1 MKLTEV
7 ASKPQLIKITLDE
20 PEIIETYGDELEFW
34 TWDRQPLE
42 KYLGLVGQDA
52 TMENM
57 PALIEFAK
65 DLILDESGNMVMAE
79 GEVLPTLVMTLAVNK
94 VVAQMG
100 KS

>member
-20 PEIIETYGDELEFW
+20 AEIMETYGDELEFW

-52 TMENM
+52 SMENM

-65 DLILDESGNMVMAE
+65 ELILDESGNKVMAD

>member
-20 PEIIETYGDELEFW
+20 PEIIEAYGDELEFW

>member
-20 PEIIETYGDELEFW
+20 PEILEQYSEELEFW

-42 KYLGLVGQDA
+42 KYLNLVGKDA
-52 TMENM
+52 SMENM
-57 PALIEFAK
+57 PDLIDFAK
-65 DLILDESGNMVMAE
+65 GMILDEDGSPIMKD
-79 GEVLPTLVMTLAVNK
+79 GEVLPTYVMTLAINK
-94 VVAQMG
+94 VVTQMG

>member
-20 PEIIETYGDELEFW
+20 PEIIDEYHEEIEFW

-42 KYLGLVGQDA
+42 KYLGLVGKDA
-52 TMENM
+52 SMENM

-65 DLILDESGNMVMAE
+65 DLILDESGKAIMTD
-79 GEVLPTLVMTLAVNK
+79 GKVLPTYVMTLAVNK
-94 VVAQMG
+94 VVTQMG

>member
-20 PEIIETYGDELEFW
+20 PEIIEQYNDEIEFW

-42 KYLGLVGQDA
+42 KYLALVGQDA
-52 TMENM
+52 SMENM
-57 PALIEFAK
+57 PALIDFAK
-65 DLILDESGNMVMAE
+65 DLILDESGAPILKN

-94 VVAQMG
+94 VVSQMG

>member
-7 ASKPQLIKITLDE
+7 ASKPQLIKITLSE
-20 PEIIETYGDELEFW
+20 PEIIEQYDEEIEFW

-52 TMENM
+52 SLENM

-65 DLILDESGNMVMAE
+65 DLILDEQGNPIMTD
-79 GEVLPTLVMTLAVNK
+79 GKVLPTYVMTLAVNK
-94 VVAQMG
+94 VVTQMG

>member
-20 PEIIETYGDELEFW
+20 PEILEQYSEEIEFW

-52 TMENM
+52 SMENM

-65 DLILDESGNMVMAE
+65 ELILDENGSPILADGH
-79 GEVLPTLVMTLAVNK
+79 VLPTYVMTLAVNK
-94 VVAQMG
+94 VVSQMG

>member
-20 PEIIETYGDELEFW
+20 PEIIEQYGDELEFW

-52 TMENM
+52 SMENM

>member
-1 MKLTEV
+1 
-7 ASKPQLIKITLDE
+7 
-20 PEIIETYGDELEFW
+20 
-34 TWDRQPLE
+34 LE

-52 TMENM
+52 SMENM

>member
-7 ASKPQLIKITLDE
+7 ASKPQLIKITLAE
-20 PEIIETYGDELEFW
+20 PEIIEAYGDELEFW

-65 DLILDESGNMVMAE
+65 ELILDESGNKVMAD

>member
-52 TMENM
+52 SMENM

-65 DLILDESGNMVMAE
+65 DLILDESGEPILKN
-79 GEVLPTLVMTLAVNK
+79 GEVLPTLVMTLVVNK
-94 VVAQMG
+94 VVSQMG

>member
-7 ASKPQLIKITLDE
+7 ASKPKLIKITLDE
-20 PEIIETYGDELEFW
+20 PEIIDEYNEEIEFW

-42 KYLGLVGQDA
+42 KYLGLIGQDA
-52 TMENM
+52 SMENM

-65 DLILDESGNMVMAE
+65 DLILDENGSHILKD
-79 GEVLPTLVMTLAVNK
+79 GEVLPTYVMTLAVNK
-94 VVAQMG
+94 VVSQMG

>member
-52 TMENM
+52 TPENM

-65 DLILDESGNMVMAE
+65 GMILDETGAQIIKD
-79 GEVLPTLVMTLAVNK
+79 GEVLPTYVMTLAINK
-94 VVAQMG
+94 VVTQMG